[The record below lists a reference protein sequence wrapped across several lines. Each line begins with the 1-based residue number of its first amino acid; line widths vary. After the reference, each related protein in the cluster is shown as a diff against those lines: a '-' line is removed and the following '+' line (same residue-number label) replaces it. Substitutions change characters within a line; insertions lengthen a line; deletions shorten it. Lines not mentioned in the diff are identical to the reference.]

1 MHSLWLRSCVL
12 LAVLSTIAVA
22 DAEKHADT
30 HPPTGLTLSS
40 EAGAKLYQASVPG
53 PLLDFAAPR
62 ADSGRREL
70 YLLAAPEGAEAESRT
85 LYRIDFAGQ
94 RLITVAEG
102 LDHSIERL
110 AAVDLDR
117 DGNEEL
123 LVGAPG
129 RLFHAHQVNGSE
141 TFKLTALAN
150 GAGVGLAS
158 VLPTRDGPTPP
169 GQLTIAAVGKLLTL
183 APKPGGWG
191 VTAQLAL
198 PRRATRHRGGVRLT
212 TPATTLLALGEERRF
227 AIGPEPIGHRR
238 LRSLLLPA
246 DGGEASEVWSRL
258 PGAEQI
264 QHSWF
269 AVIDGRP
276 VLIVTTNSADK
287 LGVFERQS
295 LRLFSLYADRTQSG
309 VAPWLAAQTTSRRW
323 QHVEPFV
330 SDLDADGDDDL
341 VVLQLD
347 GLGSGKVKAEAF
359 INSGR
364 RSFEAR
370 TRSSLIEQ
378 PPGGWQFGTD
388 FTGDGLGDLVLHTAG
403 RLEIYPTLPGNSRKL
418 LAKRPLWSF
427 SGDDIPRGEHSVSI
441 GTGGVATS
449 DEPPDALG
457 GPIPLDLD
465 GDGRPELLLA
475 ENPQWGFGRL
485 RVIFLPPI

>member
-1 MHSLWLRSCVL
+1 MRSLRLRSCVL
-12 LAVLSTIAVA
+12 LTALSTIAAA

-85 LYRIDFAGQ
+85 LYRIDFPGQ
-94 RLITVAEG
+94 RLVTVADN
-102 LDHSIERL
+102 LDRTIERL
-110 AAVDLDR
+110 AAVDLDG
-117 DGNEEL
+117 DGSEEL

-129 RLFHAHQVNGSE
+129 RLFHADQVTGSE
-141 TFKLTALAN
+141 TFKLTALAS
-150 GAGVGLAS
+150 GAGVDLAS
-158 VLPTRDGPTPP
+158 VPPARGGPTPP
-169 GQLTIAAVGKLLTL
+169 GQLTTSAGGKLLTL
-183 APKPGGWG
+183 APKPDGWG
-191 VTAQLAL
+191 VSAQLAL

-212 TPATTLLALGEERRF
+212 TPATTLLTLGEEQQF

-246 DGGEASEVWSRL
+246 SGGEPREVWSHL

-287 LGVFERQS
+287 LGVFERQN

-309 VAPWLAAQTTSRRW
+309 IAPWLATQTTSRRW

-330 SDLDADGDDDL
+330 TDLDADGDDDL
-341 VVLQLD
+341 IILQLD
-347 GLGSGKVKAEAF
+347 GLGGGKVKAEAF

-370 TRSSLIEQ
+370 TRSSIIEQ

-388 FTGDGLGDLVLHTAG
+388 LTGDGLGDLLLHTAS
-403 RLEIYPTLPGNSRKL
+403 RLEIYPTLPADSRKL
-418 LAKRPLWSF
+418 VAKKPLWSF
-427 SGDDIPRGEHSVSI
+427 SGDDIPRVEHSVSI

-449 DEPPDALG
+449 DEPPEAFG
-457 GPIPLDLD
+457 GPTTLDLD

-485 RVIFLPPI
+485 RVIFLPPA